1 MPRTAEIRWSN
12 GIRRNIVRSHP
23 EENEKYPDN
32 GSLGRQ
38 GSGQRAFF
46 RSRIAD
52 IGICRVK
59 TGLDIALPEPDRGE
73 KSESAVSDEALFI
86 LFGKVYRLT
95 VREGMTMS
103 LDISG
108 ADAVLT
114 LPPGTDSVRAEEFTD
129 AWRRGALKEKI
140 AQLLPQWER
149 RTGLYCREWR
159 IKKMNTRWGT
169 CNTAAKRIWFSLML
183 SEKRTECIEY
193 VILHELLHLE
203 IPDHGAGFKAASDR
217 YMPGWREIKRS
228 ITAPPGGISGEKND

>member
-59 TGLDIALPEPDRGE
+59 TGLDIARLNRTEAK

-114 LPPGTDSVRAEEFTD
+114 LPPGTRQCES
-129 AWRRGALKEKI
+129 RRIYRMHG
-140 AQLLPQWER
+140 
-149 RTGLYCREWR
+149 
-159 IKKMNTRWGT
+159 
-169 CNTAAKRIWFSLML
+169 
-183 SEKRTECIEY
+183 
-193 VILHELLHLE
+193 
-203 IPDHGAGFKAASDR
+203 GAGR
-217 YMPGWREIKRS
+217 
-228 ITAPPGGISGEKND
+228 